1 MVVIGRYIGKLI
13 MGAVDKSFDEGLVLP
28 TALNR

>member
-13 MGAVDKSFDEGLVLP
+13 MGLVDKSFDEELVLL
-28 TALNR
+28 TALKR